1 MTQIARKVPLIC
13 IATVIAALALAPSAL
28 ANSSVTTY
36 AGNGGNAQANIQ
48 SGGPGTPSGPGT
60 SSDPSAKATGA
71 LPFTGFDLT
80 LAFGGALLLLAG
92 GASIAALTSRNQRAQ
107 HH

>member
-1 MTQIARKVPLIC
+1 MTQIARKAPLIC

-48 SGGPGTPSGPGT
+48 SGGPGTPS
-60 SSDPSAKATGA
+60 DPSAKATGA

-92 GASIAALTSRNQRAQ
+92 GASIAALASRNQRAQ

>member
-48 SGGPGTPSGPGT
+48 SGGPGTPSAGT
-60 SSDPSAKATGA
+60 PSDPSAKATGA

-92 GASIAALTSRNQRAQ
+92 GASIAALAARNQRAQ